1 MAPKKAPEPEP
12 VVNKAPEPGE
22 VKYPE
27 WTEAVLAA
35 EPFALDAP
43 FEDPAGLLLPAD
55 LYAGGEITWLR
66 PSQFLPEGAV
76 PCVVEQPAVAEGV
89 APPPP
94 PRAMPNKL
102 AVGTQLV
109 PGAAPVDP
117 GAGPGNGLDP
127 QVLPTVSWLASCF
140 QMVAML
146 NPLPQQDAPPRVP
159 TRPPTAASS
168 RPPTAPPAESSR
180 PPTAPGAPA
189 VPEPML
195 EVGAYLWESIY
206 PKAAG
211 GAPAYSSSGKY
222 AIRLWE
228 QGAWRLVVV
237 DDRIPFDAHGRA
249 LLPLSSHP
257 NELWPLLLAKALC
270 KLGAPYATSLSQD
283 AAVLWRLTGWL
294 PEQVPIAPCFPAE
307 AAFDTLAAALAPEC
321 QCAVGVMLPA
331 GEVEALAEVGLYH
344 GPLVVVRDARE
355 LEGRDRY
362 VRLET
367 EVMEWTGPLCDT
379 DEPSWSHELA
389 DALSWKRLQ
398 RLRLRGAG
406 VPLYDWW
413 LSNDSLNGYFSGAT
427 ILHRPYRYACIVT
440 HRAVAK
446 AAPGAP
452 PALLHVGGDAADG
465 PAEVLFAV
473 GVTPQEGLP
482 VADGDPVPPP
492 FGSCVVAIEKYDWTA
507 PAPAA
512 TLLQLT
518 ITTCTTV
525 VLTLERGTTYRI
537 TAVSQLPDGY
547 RNEPP
552 EVPTTEAE
560 AAAEEGAPET
570 KETPVPTPPAAVA
583 SACHVAFTACSDA
596 PLSLGEL
603 SVLSKN
609 VLSLQLLSL
618 SGELPEM
625 PAGQWVVGASIAL
638 KPTVACT
645 VCAKL
650 VLADPLAAATARL
663 HLVCEEPVSDQKEC
677 TSFDG
682 LVSGGFDLDPAQSP
696 NGYTL
701 LFDLKPMST
710 LPPSGWSLLLTSTSE
725 VAATVTPLK
734 PSALSDVYQPNAS
747 YKLCRLVL
755 NGAVTCT
762 TALHV
767 GCTLP
772 TALVHARAFKLMP
785 PSGEPPYYAQER
797 VLAEGSGLGCV
808 SLMAVGVDAA
818 VAPPP
823 PAKGKKGEP
832 EPPPAP
838 KTQIILEVMVDTI
851 SGLELGLRTRPR
863 KPELEPEDEPDVG
876 WTVTACAKEL
886 VGLAKDSAR
895 EQEIAA
901 LAASWESSAP
911 GRAAKAKGAR
921 ETYLAGLAAAA
932 AEAEAARVAA
942 AEAAEAARAAE
953 TAAAIEASRAAAM
966 EMGEAEIEERI
977 AEYGLEPTGEDKEAL
992 VEQLVQAQ
1000 AAAAAQEAAESA
1012 AFAALELDA
1021 TATADEEIAGAPTA
1035 EVDPPRTVRRVL
1047 AEGAE
1052 ARLVPSEEWKEWK
1065 DAHAERLN
1073 EIVGRRTE
1081 RATKRGGMKDEL
1093 AAVIGHTITATKAKR
1108 PDAASAYAS
1117 AVSARQE
1124 LLGKFTKEPP
1134 PPVEEKPAKG
1144 KKK

>member
-1 MAPKKAPEPEP
+1 
-12 VVNKAPEPGE
+12 
-22 VKYPE
+22 
-27 WTEAVLAA
+27 
-35 EPFALDAP
+35 
-43 FEDPAGLLLPAD
+43 
-55 LYAGGEITWLR
+55 
-66 PSQFLPEGAV
+66 
-76 PCVVEQPAVAEGV
+76 
-89 APPPP
+89 
-94 PRAMPNKL
+94 
-102 AVGTQLV
+102 
-109 PGAAPVDP
+109 
-117 GAGPGNGLDP
+117 
-127 QVLPTVSWLASCF
+127 
-140 QMVAML
+140 
-146 NPLPQQDAPPRVP
+146 
-159 TRPPTAASS
+159 
-168 RPPTAPPAESSR
+168 
-180 PPTAPGAPA
+180 
-189 VPEPML
+189 
-195 EVGAYLWESIY
+195 
-206 PKAAG
+206 
-211 GAPAYSSSGKY
+211 
-222 AIRLWE
+222 
-228 QGAWRLVVV
+228 
-237 DDRIPFDAHGRA
+237 
-249 LLPLSSHP
+249 
-257 NELWPLLLAKALC
+257 
-270 KLGAPYATSLSQD
+270 
-283 AAVLWRLTGWL
+283 
-294 PEQVPIAPCFPAE
+294 
-307 AAFDTLAAALAPEC
+307 
-321 QCAVGVMLPA
+321 
-331 GEVEALAEVGLYH
+331 
-344 GPLVVVRDARE
+344 
-355 LEGRDRY
+355 
-362 VRLET
+362 
-367 EVMEWTGPLCDT
+367 
-379 DEPSWSHELA
+379 
-389 DALSWKRLQ
+389 
-398 RLRLRGAG
+398 
-406 VPLYDWW
+406 
-413 LSNDSLNGYFSGAT
+413 
-427 ILHRPYRYACIVT
+427 
-440 HRAVAK
+440 
-446 AAPGAP
+446 
-452 PALLHVGGDAADG
+452 
-465 PAEVLFAV
+465 
-473 GVTPQEGLP
+473 
-482 VADGDPVPPP
+482 
-492 FGSCVVAIEKYDWTA
+492 
-507 PAPAA
+507 
-512 TLLQLT
+512 LLQLT

-701 LFDLKPMST
+701 LFDLKPMSA

-762 TALHV
+762 SALHV

-966 EMGEAEIEERI
+966 EMDEAEIKERI

-1000 AAAAAQEAAESA
+1000 AAASAQEAAEAA